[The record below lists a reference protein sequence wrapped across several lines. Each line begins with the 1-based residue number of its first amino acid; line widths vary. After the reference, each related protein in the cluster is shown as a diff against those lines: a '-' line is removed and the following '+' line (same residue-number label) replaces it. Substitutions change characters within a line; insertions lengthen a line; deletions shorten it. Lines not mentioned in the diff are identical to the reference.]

1 MNLDGWTLEVDWL
14 GKTWTWSGIRA
25 SLTERMELYSDE
37 PTFRSV
43 SVSVIF
49 ERLDVAAQYA
59 AGHRLEGAPAR
70 LVLDGVTYLR
80 GKCDTPRFG
89 GLHHPVSF
97 TVREVPW
104 DDHGIFPPKHT
115 FYRQI
120 PDLEAL
126 DEYFG
131 GMSEFF
137 GGPPPTV
144 EEITQNPKLGPE
156 FAEALAIDLGFV
168 STRAIGYLY
177 PFVFGAAGT
186 TGDGTTDHHHR
197 IPAYPVVI
205 FDTTLNAEK
214 VLLAGHA
221 VDASTV
227 EIWSRENGSISDR
240 VTFNVQYQEDHGGRS
255 IAVCDLA
262 GDVTILSHGGSYST
276 ERELFATWLTDAT
289 PGGAGQVI
297 EAVLAQSTARVDWP
311 RLRGARDWL
320 DRYQLAGVIDEEV
333 TPYEWVADN
342 VLPLLSASV
351 VTGRDGI
358 YLAPYHPDGDP
369 LVTLEDGIDVVLD
382 EEIRISGAPVVNE
395 LRINFARSD
404 WTRKHARSVTA
415 DSSTN
420 AYSALSRQV
429 YGARGE
435 VITTDIVY
443 DAATADLIAREKVR
457 AQAFA
462 SRLLTGTMRRQDW
475 HHLRAG
481 DKVAITS
488 DALSL
493 DGQECTITAL
503 TLDGGPL
510 IDVEFA
516 VLEDPIRTGYN

>member
-1 MNLDGWTLEVDWL
+1 MSLDGWTLEVDWL

-70 LVLDGVTYLR
+70 LVLDGVTHLR

-104 DDHGIFPPKHT
+104 DDTGVFPPKVS
-115 FYRQI
+115 FLREVV
-120 PDLEAL
+120 DEEATL
-126 DEYFG
+126 AERTELANAFG
-131 GMSEFF
+131 Y
-137 GGPPPTV
+137 TY
-144 EEITQNPKLGPE
+144 
-156 FAEALAIDLGFV
+156 AEALAIVGEETFAAFTV
-168 STRAIGYLY
+168 FTTRAVGYLY
-177 PFVFGAAGT
+177 PYVFGSVGDC
-186 TGDGTTDHHHR
+186 GDGTTDHVHR
-197 IPAYPVVI
+197 FPAYPVVI
-205 FDTTLNAEK
+205 VDNTEDAEI

-221 VDASTV
+221 LDAAQV
-227 EIWSRENGSISDR
+227 QIWSTHNGLLSDP
-240 VTFNVQYQEDHGGRS
+240 VAFNVVHREDDSGRTY
-255 IAVCDLA
+255 AACDL
-262 GDVTILSHGGSYST
+262 GGNTTILDHGGSYST
-276 ERELFATWLTDAT
+276 ERDLFATFLVDAT
-289 PGGAGQVI
+289 PGGAGRVI
-297 EAVLAQSTARVDWP
+297 ETVLAHSTARIDWA

-342 VLPLLSASV
+342 VLPLLSASI

-369 LVTLEDGIDVVLD
+369 LVTLTDGVDVVLD

-395 LRINFARSD
+395 LRLHFARSD
-404 WTRKHARSVTA
+404 WTRKHARTVLA
-415 DSSTN
+415 DSTTS
-420 AYSALSRQV
+420 AYAALSLQT
-429 YGARGE
+429 YGERAE
-435 VITTDIVY
+435 VIDCDIVY

-462 SRLLTGTMRRQDW
+462 SRLLTGTLRRQDW

-493 DGQECTITAL
+493 TAQECTITAL

-510 IDVEFA
+510 IDIELA
-516 VLEDPIRTGYN
+516 VLEDPIRTGYNTP